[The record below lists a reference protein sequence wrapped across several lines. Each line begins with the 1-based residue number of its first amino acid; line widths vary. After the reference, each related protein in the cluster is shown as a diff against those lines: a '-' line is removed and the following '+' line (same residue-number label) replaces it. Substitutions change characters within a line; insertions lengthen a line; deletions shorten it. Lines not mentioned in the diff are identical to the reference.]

1 MDEQHRKLTEL
12 ILYISDRHETD
23 ESYGSTRLAK
33 TLFYADFL
41 FYAKRG
47 RSITGE
53 RYIRRP
59 NGPMPDSLLNV
70 RDQMVRELDLVVKE
84 RDYLGYPQKRPIA
97 IREADLSM
105 FSGEEI
111 AMVDYV
117 LSALE
122 GKSATSVSNLSHR
135 FEAWQLAVDG
145 EEIPFFTALL
155 TDDEP
160 TPEDWELARALAAET
175 QGGAAVPEYVAEAR

>member
-1 MDEQHRKLTEL
+1 MEKQHRKLAEL
-12 ILYISDRHETD
+12 ILYISDRHEMD

-41 FYAKRG
+41 FYAKHR

-59 NGPMPDSLLNV
+59 NGPMPDSMLNV
-70 RDQMVRELDLVVKE
+70 RERMVQEQELVVKV
-84 RDYLGYPQKRPIA
+84 RDHLGYPQKRPIA
-97 IREADLSM
+97 IRQPDLSV

-117 LSALE
+117 LSLLE
-122 GKSATSVSNLSHR
+122 GKSATEVSDLSHR
-135 FEAWQLAVDG
+135 FEAWQLAEDG
-145 EEIPFFTALL
+145 EEIPYFTALL
-155 TDDEP
+155 SEGEP
-160 TPEDWELARALAAET
+160 TPDDWELARELAAGRELAIE
-175 QGGAAVPEYVAEAR
+175 GR